1 MRPEYAANRR
11 KEIITAMENH
21 TITTAQ
27 AAKLLGVS
35 PQTVQKWVDAGYLPA
50 WKTVG
55 GHRRLD
61 AAAVERMVASR
72 QAPAPGAEPRGYSMM
87 LVEDNPVAAAVL
99 EAQLRDLRPGAKLR
113 VFSDGFSALL
123 DAGREAPDVLIT
135 DVDLPGLDGLAM
147 IRQLREN
154 PATQR
159 MRIVLVTTHTPV
171 ELARFGELPSGVPLL
186 QKPVAPEA
194 LGDAIGP

>member
-1 MRPEYAANRR
+1 
-11 KEIITAMENH
+11 MENH

-61 AAAVERMVASR
+61 ADAVDRMVASR
-72 QAPAPGAEPRGYSMM
+72 RMPGNEARGFSMM
-87 LVEDNPVAAAVL
+87 LVEDNPVTAALL
-99 EAQLRDLRPGAKLR
+99 EAQLRDLRPGASLR
-113 VFSDGFSALL
+113 IFGDGFSALL
-123 DAGREAPDVLIT
+123 DAGRDAPDVLIT
-135 DVDLPGLDGLAM
+135 DIDLPGLDGLAM

-159 MRIVLVTTHTPV
+159 MRIVLITTHSSEDV
-171 ELARFGELPSGVPLL
+171 ARFGVVPDGVPLL
-186 QKPVAPEA
+186 YKPVTREM
-194 LGDAIGP
+194 LGDAIGPDLPAR

>member
-1 MRPEYAANRR
+1 
-11 KEIITAMENH
+11 MENN

-61 AAAVERMVASR
+61 ADAVERMVASR
-72 QAPAPGAEPRGYSMM
+72 RTPGNDARGFSMM
-87 LVEDNPVAAAVL
+87 LVEDDPITATVL
-99 EAQLRDLRPGAKLR
+99 EAQLRNLRPDAQLR
-113 VFSDGFSALL
+113 IFGDGFAALL

-135 DVDLPGLDGLAM
+135 DIDLPGLDGLAM

-159 MRIVLVTTHTPV
+159 MRIVLVTTHTS
-171 ELARFGELPSGVPLL
+171 EEIARFGELPAGVPLL
-186 QKPVAPEA
+186 RKPVTPEVLGEA
-194 LGDAIGP
+194 LGP